1 MSYESE
7 LSSFYKMGRV
17 YKYHLP
23 MDREFVDAQIVV
35 LETSYFFQ
43 TIMFGVFLVSLWYL
57 MSSYGT
63 LC

>member
-1 MSYESE
+1 
-7 LSSFYKMGRV
+7 
-17 YKYHLP
+17 

-43 TIMFGVFLVSLWYL
+43 TIMFGVFLVVLWYL
-57 MSSYGT
+57 MSSYSI